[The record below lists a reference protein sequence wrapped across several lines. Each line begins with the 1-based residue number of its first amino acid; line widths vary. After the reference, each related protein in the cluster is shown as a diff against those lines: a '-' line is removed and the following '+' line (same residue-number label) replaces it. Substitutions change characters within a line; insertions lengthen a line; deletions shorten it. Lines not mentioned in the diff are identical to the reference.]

1 MVSFTSPVIEAVVA
15 GALATR
21 RFVVYEPFL
30 TVGGIHRMKKSE
42 VQDKLRS
49 RGMPSYGTVA
59 LLKKELKQR
68 VLMEKRGQAERPTV
82 NAFAWR
88 RDEIRSFLREAGCIA
103 PSKMRREDM
112 LELLI
117 VTVEEAKLKRERR
130 LQQEVVGINNFHR
143 NKRSVGDVVKEED
156 GDKEGGR
163 PAKRVRTGQKSYSAV
178 DVVTIMTKP
187 VVVPVKTIYSGGKS
201 AAKTATKV
209 IRRTKM
215 TIQDSVRGY
224 NRYRQEGGRRV
235 HKAKV
240 DTEAKRLQK
249 LHKNYGKATILGF
262 SSFCG
267 IGFGPKGISEAQAR
281 RMAKETEN
289 ARLCRPLTDPIIKG
303 YFGRLDDVERRLK
316 EAHFNA
322 RNINNKTTPTIDNPF
337 SRPNRRRARA
347 LVKFSS
353 KTKGSSF
360 GIPDRTFIP
369 GKGVLKKA

>member
-15 GALATR
+15 GALTTR
-21 RFVVYEPFL
+21 QYVVYEPFL
-30 TVGGIHRMKKSE
+30 TVSGIHRMKKSE
-42 VQDKLRS
+42 VQDKLKS
-49 RGMPSYGTVA
+49 RGMVSYGTVVR
-59 LLKKELKQR
+59 LKKELKQR

-117 VTVEEAKLKRERR
+117 VTVEEAKLKRERERR
-130 LQQEVVGINNFHR
+130 LQQEVGINNLRR
-143 NKRSVGDVVKEED
+143 NKRSAGDVVKEED
-156 GDKEGGR
+156 GR
-163 PAKRVRTGQKSYSAV
+163 PAKRVRTGQKSYSV
-178 DVVTIMTKP
+178 VEVVTIMTKP
-187 VVVPVKTIYSGGKS
+187 VVVPVKTVYSGGKS

-209 IRRTKM
+209 LRRTKM

-224 NRYRQEGGRRV
+224 NRYRQEGGRKV

-240 DTEAKRLQK
+240 DAEAKKLQK
-249 LHKNYGKATILGF
+249 LHKNYGKATILGI

-267 IGFGPKGISEAQAR
+267 IGFGPKGISKAKAQ
-281 RMAKETEN
+281 RMAREMEN
-289 ARLCRPLTDPIIKG
+289 ARLCRPLTDPVIKG
-303 YFGRLDDVERRLK
+303 YFGRIDDVERRLK
-316 EAHFNA
+316 EAQFNA
-322 RNINNKTTPTIDNPF
+322 RNVNNKTTPTIDNPF

-360 GIPDRTFIP
+360 GIPGRTFIP
-369 GKGVLKKA
+369 GKGILKKA

>member
-1 MVSFTSPVIEAVVA
+1 
-15 GALATR
+15 
-21 RFVVYEPFL
+21 
-30 TVGGIHRMKKSE
+30 MKKVE
-42 VQDKLRS
+42 IQDKLRS
-49 RGMPSYGTVA
+49 RGMPSYGTAV

-130 LQQEVVGINNFHR
+130 LQQEVGINNNLWR
-143 NKRSVGDVVKEED
+143 NKRSVGDVKEED
-156 GDKEGGR
+156 GDKEDGR

-224 NRYRQEGGRRV
+224 NRYRLEGGRKA

-240 DTEAKRLQK
+240 DTEAKNLQT
-249 LHKNYGKATILGF
+249 LHKNYGKAIILGM

-267 IGFGPKGISEAQAR
+267 IGFGPKGISKAKAQ
-281 RMAKETEN
+281 RMAKEIEN
-289 ARLCRPLTDPIIKG
+289 ARLCRPLTDPVIKG
-303 YFGRLDDVERRLK
+303 YFGRLDDIERRLK

-322 RNINNKTTPTIDNPF
+322 RNVNNKTTPTIDNPF

-347 LVKFSS
+347 LIKFSS
-353 KTKGSSF
+353 KPKGSSF
-360 GIPDRTFIP
+360 GIPGRTFIP
-369 GKGVLKKA
+369 GKGILKKA

>member
-1 MVSFTSPVIEAVVA
+1 MVSFTSPVFEAVVA

-21 RFVVYEPFL
+21 RYVVYEPFL
-30 TVGGIHRMKKSE
+30 TVGGIHGMKKAE

-49 RGMPSYGTVA
+49 RGMPSYGTAV

-103 PSKMRREDM
+103 PSKMRRENM

-130 LQQEVVGINNFHR
+130 LQQEVGTNNLGR
-143 NKRSVGDVVKEED
+143 NKRSVDNVKEED
-156 GDKEGGR
+156 GDKEDER

-178 DVVTIMTKP
+178 EVVTIMTKP
-187 VVVPVKTIYSGGKS
+187 VVVPAKTIYSGGKS

-209 IRRTKM
+209 IRRTKL

-224 NRYRQEGGRRV
+224 KRYRQEGGRKA

-240 DTEAKRLQK
+240 DTEAKKLQT
-249 LHKNYGKATILGF
+249 LHKNYGKATVLGM

-267 IGFGPKGISEAQAR
+267 IGFGPKGISRAQAQ
-281 RMAKETEN
+281 RMAKEIET
-289 ARLCRPLTDPIIKG
+289 ARLCRPLTDPVLKG

-316 EAHFNA
+316 EARFNA
-322 RNINNKTTPTIDNPF
+322 RNVNKKTTPTIDNPF

-360 GIPDRTFIP
+360 GIPDRKFIP
-369 GKGVLKKA
+369 RKGILKKN